1 MRVTS
6 DDAIIDLATDGSGD
20 PIVLIHGFPFA
31 KEIWNAQAAQL
42 SKRAMTIRPDLRGF
56 GSSSVPPG
64 PYLMET
70 FAGDLAA
77 MLDALK
83 IDRASIVGHSM
94 GGYVAMAF
102 ARMYTE
108 RVAKLAL
115 VCSKL
120 KNDSDEAA
128 ANREKLAS
136 EIERD
141 PQAALLESPYF
152 TGLFSPQTLKNKE
165 NAVRAA
171 RDIAQR
177 NQAAGLAA
185 AQRGMAQRV
194 DARDIA
200 EDLDFPVLVVAGRD
214 DAIVA
219 PAEAEEVRAAFPHAD
234 LRVLG
239 ASGHVPMLE
248 EPEALSE
255 VLEAFLLGAVPETGL

>member
-1 MRVTS
+1 MRVNS
-6 DDAIIDLATDGSGD
+6 DDATIDVATDGSGD
-20 PIVLIHGFPFA
+20 AIVLIHGFPFT
-31 KEIWNAQAAQL
+31 KEIWNAQSAQL
-42 SKRAMTIRPDLRGF
+42 SKRAQTIRPDLRGF
-56 GSSSVPPG
+56 GSSSVPSG

-77 MLDALK
+77 VLDAMK

-108 RVAKLAL
+108 RVSKLVL

-141 PQAALLESPYF
+141 VRSALFESPYF
-152 TGLFSPQTLKNKE
+152 TGLFAPETLKNKE
-165 NAVRAA
+165 NQVRIA
-171 RDIAQR
+171 REIAQR
-177 NQAAGLAA
+177 NQPAGLAA

-200 EDLDFPVLVVAGRD
+200 EDLDFPVLVVAGGRD
-214 DAIVA
+214 PIVSLE
-219 PAEAEEVRAAFPHAD
+219 EAEETRAAFPHAD

-239 ASGHVPMLE
+239 ASGHVPMVE

-255 VLEAFLLGAVPETGL
+255 VLEGFLSAGAPERSL

>member
-6 DDAIIDLATDGSGD
+6 DDAILDVATDGSGD
-20 PIVLIHGFPFA
+20 PIVLIHGFPFS

-77 MLDALK
+77 MLDAMK

-94 GGYVAMAF
+94 GGYIAMAF

-108 RVAKLAL
+108 RVSKLVL

-120 KNDSDEAA
+120 QSDTVEAA
-128 ANREKLAS
+128 ANREKLAAA
-136 EIERD
+136 IERD
-141 PQAALLESPYF
+141 PQAALFESPYF
-152 TGLFSPQTLKNKE
+152 TGLFSPETLKNKE
-165 NAVRAA
+165 NAVREA

-177 NQAAGLAA
+177 NQAAGMAA

-200 EDLDFPVLVVAGRD
+200 EDLEFPVLVVAGRD
-214 DAIVA
+214 DTLV
-219 PAEAEEVRAAFPHAD
+219 PLAEAEAVRAAFPHAD

-239 ASGHVPMLE
+239 ASGHLPMVE

-255 VLEAFLLGAVPETGL
+255 VLEAFLSDGVPGTGL